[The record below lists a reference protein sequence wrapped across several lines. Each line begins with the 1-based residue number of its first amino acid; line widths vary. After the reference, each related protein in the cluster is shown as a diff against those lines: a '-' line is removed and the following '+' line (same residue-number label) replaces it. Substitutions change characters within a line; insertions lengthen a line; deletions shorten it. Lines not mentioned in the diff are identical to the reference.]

1 LGAVQRVC
9 YGNFS
14 ADLTGLY
21 GIFFSAGD
29 RTQIDDALRFNLI
42 NYFGNASRECPSGI
56 LPDLG
61 SIRRASQ
68 SPGESCMFESNAF
81 FF

>member
-1 LGAVQRVC
+1 MFLSFLGF
-9 YGNFS
+9 GH
-14 ADLTGLY
+14 
-21 GIFFSAGD
+21 

-61 SIRRASQ
+61 RISGHGHGRV
-68 SPGESCMFESNAF
+68 ES
-81 FF
+81 